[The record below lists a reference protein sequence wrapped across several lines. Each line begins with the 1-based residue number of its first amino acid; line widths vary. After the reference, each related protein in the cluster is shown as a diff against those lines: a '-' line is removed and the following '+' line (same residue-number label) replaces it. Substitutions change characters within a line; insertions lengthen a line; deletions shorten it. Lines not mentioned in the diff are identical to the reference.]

1 MLWNNIHQPI
11 ITNYTST
18 SNIFRFLDFLLP
30 NQVMSK
36 SCFYSMILFFIS
48 RYFYQQIL
56 LSIPTATDSV
66 NAGTLA
72 CCRWRLIWRPSST
85 GEVHRVHSSDHKT
98 SRHDHVGG
106 CNGYNWDMIDPWLGL
121 AMFCKKL

>member
-36 SCFYSMILFFIS
+36 SCFYSMILLLVDIFIS
-48 RYFYQQIL
+48 RYFYPFQQQQTV
-56 LSIPTATDSV
+56 SMVAH
-66 NAGTLA
+66 
-72 CCRWRLIWRPSST
+72 WPS
-85 GEVHRVHSSDHKT
+85 
-98 SRHDHVGG
+98 VGG
-106 CNGYNWDMIDPWLGL
+106 EIDMTTFVTRGSSQSAQL
-121 AMFCKKL
+121 